1 MRRLIIEEPVSR
13 AAIWSGR
20 TAWFALAVTA
30 VAVAFMRFQLVD
42 ILPGFV
48 SLAAALGV
56 AVAAVL
62 LAFAAFVRIW
72 MEGRRGVGEAVK
84 GLVLALVILAYP
96 GLYALRALTL
106 PALND
111 ISTDIDDPPAFSRS
125 RASLEARNGRL
136 PPDVAREK
144 RIAQRDAYPQV
155 APLTLDLAPEETF
168 DLVRKAAANR
178 GWQVI
183 ETVRPGGRVGLG
195 RIEAV
200 DRSFLLRL
208 PDDITVRIRP
218 RADGS
223 RIDVRSASRI
233 GTPRPRPE
241 RPPHPRLSRRDLESG
256 AGAEVTPA
264 PLPRLPGEER
274 YARRYSPLRRR
285 RALGRNDAA
294 GDEVL
299 EMGEDREPGG
309 AGERRLQALVDRRH
323 HLGDGAVAGG
333 EAVEDRGLAL
343 AAVMGERAHHPLRLG
358 HRPAV
363 PRPVQRLV
371 APAELVERGHEVAH
385 RAVGRAD
392 ERGRPGHDVVGR
404 EQRALLR
411 QREAEVVRHVPR
423 RLDRLEAPARPL
435 DRVALGELEVGRVGE
450 VGARLERRCSRP
462 GSARGRCDGRCSR
475 RSAPRSRPSGRGR
488 PASGRGGCA
497 RRGCA

>member
-1 MRRLIIEEPVSR
+1 MRRLMIEEPVSR

-136 PPDVAREK
+136 PPDVPREK

-233 GTPRPRPE
+233 GT
-241 RPPHPRLSRRDLESG
+241 HDLG
-256 AGAEVTPA
+256 QN
-264 PLPRLPGEER
+264 
-274 YARRYSPLRRR
+274 ARRI
-285 RALGRNDAA
+285 RAYL
-294 GDEVL
+294 DEISN
-299 EMGEDREPGG
+299 
-309 AGERRLQALVDRRH
+309 
-323 HLGDGAVAGG
+323 
-333 EAVEDRGLAL
+333 LAL
-343 AAVMGERAHHPLRLG
+343 ALK
-358 HRPAV
+358 
-363 PRPVQRLV
+363 
-371 APAELVERGHEVAH
+371 
-385 RAVGRAD
+385 
-392 ERGRPGHDVVGR
+392 
-404 EQRALLR
+404 
-411 QREAEVVRHVPR
+411 
-423 RLDRLEAPARPL
+423 
-435 DRVALGELEVGRVGE
+435 
-450 VGARLERRCSRP
+450 
-462 GSARGRCDGRCSR
+462 
-475 RSAPRSRPSGRGR
+475 
-488 PASGRGGCA
+488 
-497 RRGCA
+497 